1 MSGQEWQ
8 AKSVFC
14 DNAPNRIKVFV
25 AGWKGKQIAD
35 CGVETPDTK
44 ADAQLLA
51 SAPELLAA
59 LEWTLREFAHFA
71 PKDLALNICRENAQ
85 AAIRKAR
92 GIETK

>member
-1 MSGQEWQ
+1 MSWQEWQ

-59 LEWTLREFAHFA
+59 LEAWPRLPGLPPCPMALTLRT
-71 PKDLALNICRENAQ
+71 PLVMVV
-85 AAIRKAR
+85 
-92 GIETK
+92 TPV